1 MFLDW
6 QEGMRLEAPG
16 LSPPSV
22 GMTLVCTRRRRV
34 DRCGQV
40 RWGCSRA
47 CVLQT
52 PLLLWRWDGP
62 SLQQAPP
69 PPLLS
74 GSPGPCP
81 VDLTG
86 STSRFLSHES
96 PGCLHSQDVFSLA
109 QSRGGAPRRTRFR
122 FSSLCL
128 AVCWLKL
135 TSPSFFYITSFCLF
149 GDSSCICSSASRSPL
164 ASGLSVL
171 KRICHFVV

>member
-1 MFLDW
+1 M
-6 QEGMRLEAPG
+6 
-16 LSPPSV
+16 
-22 GMTLVCTRRRRV
+22 
-34 DRCGQV
+34 
-40 RWGCSRA
+40 
-47 CVLQT
+47 
-52 PLLLWRWDGP
+52 
-62 SLQQAPP
+62 
-69 PPLLS
+69 LS

-135 TSPSFFYITSFCLF
+135 TSPSFFLHHLILPFWRLFLHLLFRFSVSLGVRLIRLKAHLSFRCVVCLQLQVCSTF
-149 GDSSCICSSASRSPL
+149 ILTPSSWTENPSPCCSEPSQTL
-164 ASGLSVL
+164 LV
-171 KRICHFVV
+171 IFV